1 VGEINP
7 IWHFTGTIKQRSC
20 EGTDESCEGGGGEE
34 AVSRRGGGGL
44 GFRVMR
50 ILRVRDKMKGF
61 KLEDRDG
68 EVLGSWK
75 SNNQFKKGVKY

>member
-1 VGEINP
+1 MGEINP

-20 EGTDESCEGGGGEE
+20 EGTDESCEGGGERMRFHGGE
-34 AVSRRGGGGL
+34 GGL